1 MENVYLRVPGRGWLL
16 PVPVHQ
22 GSSQCL
28 SAGNAH
34 AKQVCELQ
42 VDLQLQWH
50 LAHIHS
56 A

>member
-16 PVPVHQ
+16 PVQ
-22 GSSQCL
+22 GSSQCS

-50 LAHIHS
+50 IS
-56 A
+56 TVQ